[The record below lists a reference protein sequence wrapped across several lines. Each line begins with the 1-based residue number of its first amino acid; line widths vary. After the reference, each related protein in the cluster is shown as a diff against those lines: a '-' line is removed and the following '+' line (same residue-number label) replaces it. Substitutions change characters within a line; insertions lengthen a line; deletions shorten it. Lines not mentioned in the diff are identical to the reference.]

1 MLVLTG
7 VTFGVVKLG
16 VREAVLVWLAELSSP
31 LLHHVSLF
39 GVLCRASLALGH
51 WACNLP
57 PARLLLPFFRTGPG
71 VSSFSLSC

>member
-39 GVLCRASLALGH
+39 GVLCRASLALGR

-57 PARLLLPFFRTGPG
+57 PRAVAVALLSDWPRG
-71 VSSFSLSC
+71 